1 MGHHI
6 GKRREETLAHAV
18 IPLMGIF
25 KEDTGGRHHVQSVV
39 NKTDSKLNVGDVEQ
53 LVYQES
59 TEKRS
64 CVL

>member
-1 MGHHI
+1 MG
-6 GKRREETLAHAV
+6 
-18 IPLMGIF
+18 IPLIGIF